1 MIEKQSI
8 KHNNCPVAI
17 RWKMFRGK
25 EIPTP
30 GLYCSCHNT
39 WLEWLS
45 YRTACELIDSG
56 VQEQPYMKKQKVKSN
71 K

>member
-1 MIEKQSI
+1 MIESHAKI
-8 KHNNCPVAI
+8 HENCPVAI

-30 GLYCSCHNT
+30 GLYCAAHDRF
-39 WLEWLS
+39 LEWLS
-45 YRTACELIDSG
+45 YRTACELIDGG